1 MFATSSASQ
10 LSFMTMLS
18 HSVRIFLFYQAVAAY
33 RMPSLHRLVTRPSV
47 FVPDF
52 PIAVPEI
59 TRIWRRPKT
68 RGSYLFLLNR
78 YFGFFGGVTVTV
90 LNFCAMPR
98 ET

>member
-1 MFATSSASQ
+1 
-10 LSFMTMLS
+10 
-18 HSVRIFLFYQAVAAY
+18 
-33 RMPSLHRLVTRPSV
+33 MPSHLVRVVLFENLLLLHTCALSPKLLPLHHLIPTLHLFHIPLILSAA
-47 FVPDF
+47 D
-52 PIAVPEI
+52 ICTEVPEI
-59 TRIWRRPKT
+59 TRIWCRPKT